1 MGLSFSVFE
10 RLEARGAQALARA
23 AATGGQ
29 ADDAAWIG
37 EPFEHHASHR
47 QEAGGVLPDPL
58 FFLPTT
64 TTTLFFWEKKD
75 EAAQWCLHALC
86 GGLAGGVA
94 RAVTHPLDTVKR
106 RMQAQVGGRESTAGL
121 CFD

>member
-1 MGLSFSVFE
+1 MPFPLPPSVVACSINQSINQSNTIRPHPHAHHQGLTPTALQIIPRMGLSFSVFE

-29 ADDAAWIG
+29 DDDAAWIG

-58 FFLPTT
+58 SFFFL
-64 TTTLFFWEKKD
+64 
-75 EAAQWCLHALC
+75 
-86 GGLAGGVA
+86 
-94 RAVTHPLDTVKR
+94 THHHHNII
-106 RMQAQVGGRESTAGL
+106 
-121 CFD
+121 